1 MNTLPLLVGLS
12 GGETSAYMSYLL
24 NKKWKDTGREVVY
37 CFANTGREREKTLVF
52 VDRISKEWGID
63 IVWIEAVV
71 NPEKRKGTGFRI
83 VDFETAD
90 RSGQPF
96 EQVIKKFGIPNKVFP
111 HCSRE
116 LKTRPMTK
124 FAKSLGWEKY
134 ETAIGIRY
142 DEQRRVK
149 DMKKSIKDGK
159 SYPLILDFPSDKS
172 MVKNFW
178 AKQPFQL
185 GLKSYQGNCDLCW
198 KKSLRKLLTI
208 ITEGPEVVNWWNE
221 MELKYSDLVTTDS
234 GGIPPF
240 YFFREHRRATDL
252 VELSKEKF
260 SKWVDQTSLQQIM
273 FFDPELDVTD
283 GCEEE
288 CSAF

>member
-1 MNTLPLLVGLS
+1 
-12 GGETSAYMSYLL
+12 
-24 NKKWKDTGREVVY
+24 
-37 CFANTGREREKTLVF
+37 
-52 VDRISKEWGID
+52 
-63 IVWIEAVV
+63 
-71 NPEKRKGTGFRI
+71 
-83 VDFETAD
+83 
-90 RSGQPF
+90 
-96 EQVIKKFGIPNKVFP
+96 
-111 HCSRE
+111 
-116 LKTRPMTK
+116 MTK